1 MDPRPLFRP
10 FPTPHSPSPGPLP
23 TSRRSLPSQLPSPP
37 LPSHHLIPFALPV
50 AISLFSFEF
59 GHIIPFRRERACAGV
74 HIRAHALTHTR
85 ALILPSCSLP
95 LYEPLSL
102 SLSLPPLTPNVPS
115 LRKCLVSPLIPHP
128 VGYAPVF
135 DFIESGRS
143 GRRRGERRKN
153 RSCFAKN
160 IIKLKFRVFVLSYD
174 VRTRIK
180 TLIF

>member
-1 MDPRPLFRP
+1 MDPRPLLRP
-10 FPTPHSPSPGPLP
+10 FPTPHLPPPGPLP

-59 GHIIPFRRERACAGV
+59 GHTIPFRRERACAGV
-74 HIRAHALTHTR
+74 HIRAHALTHAR

-95 LYEPLSL
+95 CASPSLSL
-102 SLSLPPLTPNVPS
+102 SLSLHPLTPNVPS

-135 DFIESGRS
+135 DFIESGTEREE
-143 GRRRGERRKN
+143 ERRKEKE
-153 RSCFAKN
+153 SF
-160 IIKLKFRVFVLSYD
+160 VFCEKYN
-174 VRTRIK
+174 
-180 TLIF
+180 